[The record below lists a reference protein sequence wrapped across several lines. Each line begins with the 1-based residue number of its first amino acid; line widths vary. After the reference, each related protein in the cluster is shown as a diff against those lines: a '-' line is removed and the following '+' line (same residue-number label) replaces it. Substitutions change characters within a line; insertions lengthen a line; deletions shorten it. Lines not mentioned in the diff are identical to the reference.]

1 MHYRDWLLE
10 EKETA
15 DRHQMRLDERIAASV
30 LELKAYR
37 SGKKPLGDISNLA
50 PKRNNKKKKQPTGL
64 KVSVVA
70 EEDEQ
75 IGEEWFLHD
84 HQKCIDCLSVSPPD
98 IEEQYFLNW
107 PPSSSHVEPEKIADP
122 EPEEMRYCDWFLEE
136 KDHRMTL
143 DQRMVMEL
151 VAEIA
156 DRRRMK
162 LEAKMA
168 DLEDQYPLKDEEP
181 NCQHQN
187 MTSDVIFYN
196 PCLSVKGGMQTVVE
210 LSGSHSGFELATF

>member
-1 MHYRDWLLE
+1 MKKGIT
-10 EKETA
+10 EKSNES
-15 DRHQMRLDERIAASV
+15 IAMSR
-30 LELKAYR
+30 KAYR
-37 SGKKPLGDISNLA
+37 SGKKRIGDISNLA

-98 IEEQYFLNW
+98 IEEQCKYFLNW

-122 EPEEMRYCDWFLEE
+122 EPEEMPYCDWFLEE

-143 DQRMVMEL
+143 DQRIADSERILMELTLEL

-162 LEAKMA
+162 VEAKMA
-168 DLEDQYPLKDEEP
+168 DLEDQSPLKDEEP
-181 NCQHQN
+181 NWSSIN
-187 MTSDVIFYN
+187 FMLKED
-196 PCLSVKGGMQTVVE
+196 LSP
-210 LSGSHSGFELATF
+210 